1 MEAIMK
7 KIFMVSVLIL
17 LLSVVVSPVFSD
29 EMAKEGSGSGHGY
42 YIGNLTVLPF
52 GKTTLQMNYEAYGI
66 SVTDTGKGLFHN
78 ASQQILGGM
87 RIVDGVITD
96 SGFIIATL
104 TSGDKV
110 FMTYKASGKI
120 GKPTA
125 VKGTVT
131 YVGGTGKATGITG
144 GGEFTRAPGKN
155 QEKKLIFIRQ
165 NSSIAAQ
172 ADF

>member
-1 MEAIMK
+1 MK

-120 GKPTA
+120 VSERKFRILPHAEEVNSVIPNNHIGKTDMFPDSCTHI
-125 VKGTVT
+125 K
-131 YVGGTGKATGITG
+131 
-144 GGEFTRAPGKN
+144 PN
-155 QEKKLIFIRQ
+155 CLL
-165 NSSIAAQ
+165 
-172 ADF
+172 